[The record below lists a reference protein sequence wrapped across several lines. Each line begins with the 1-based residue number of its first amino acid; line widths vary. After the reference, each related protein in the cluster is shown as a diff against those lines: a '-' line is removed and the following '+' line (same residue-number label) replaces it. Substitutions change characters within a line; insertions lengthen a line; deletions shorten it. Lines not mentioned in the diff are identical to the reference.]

1 MSLEKKSNYFLPVI
15 ETKFTNKKNM
25 STISIEGMEFFAY
38 HGCFKEEQIIGTKF
52 IVDLFLETNTIL
64 AEKSDKLNDTV
75 NYQTV
80 YQVVKAEMETK
91 SKLLEHVGRRVLT
104 RLKKEF
110 PTINHARLKIKK
122 LNPPL
127 GGKMDFV
134 ALELEA

>member
-1 MSLEKKSNYFLPVI
+1 
-15 ETKFTNKKNM
+15 M

-52 IVDLFLETNTIL
+52 IVDLFLETDTAL
-64 AEKSDKLNDTV
+64 AEKSDNLRDTV

-104 RLKKEF
+104 RIKKEF
-110 PTINHARLKIKK
+110 PAVNHARLKIKK

-134 ALELEA
+134 AVEIEA